1 MPQPPD
7 IADWILQRCRELG
20 FARAGIA
27 RAEPTRYEKELRD
40 WLAAGRHGEM
50 GYLKRHEELLI
61 DPARL
66 VPGAKS
72 IICVA
77 DRYGGEEKPRR
88 HEDTEA
94 RRQEGTEARRH
105 GGTKGRREEDA
116 SRGLMTAPEGRIA
129 RYARGEDY
137 HIVIKKRLHAL
148 CDELRERHPGEIFR
162 GCVDTAPLLEREHA
176 QRAGLG
182 AVGKN
187 TLLIERG
194 VGSWLLL
201 GEIITTLEL
210 TPSQPAR
217 PDPCGSC
224 TRCIDA
230 CPTGAITPWSV
241 DATKCISYLTI
252 EHRSLVDEGLF
263 PGAGNWVFGCDIC
276 QEVCPHNRLRKGP
289 GKSAPAIHD
298 AYAPRRDGFDLL
310 EILNWTES
318 DRREAFTR
326 SALKRAKLSMMKR
339 NALIAAGNVLT
350 EHDDPAL
357 RAQIEA
363 LAEEAIDDPIV
374 QRTAVCVLRTFDSR

>member
-1 MPQPPD
+1 MNRTGGERE
-7 IADWILQRCRELG
+7 WILQRCRELG

-27 RAEPTRYEKELRD
+27 RAEPTRYEKELRE

-50 GYLKRHEELLI
+50 AWLKRHEELLV
-61 DPARL
+61 DPARF

-77 DRYGGEEKPRR
+77 DRYGGEATERR
-88 HEDTEA
+88 SDEA
-94 RRQEGTEARRH
+94 
-105 GGTKGRREEDA
+105 TK
-116 SRGLMTAPEGRIA
+116 GRIA
-129 RYARGEDY
+129 RYARGDDY
-137 HIVIKKRLHAL
+137 HIVIKRRLHRL
-148 CDELRERHPGEIFR
+148 CDELEDRHPREIFR

-182 AVGKN
+182 AVGKH

-210 TPSQPAR
+210 DPSQPAE

-252 EHRSLVDEGLF
+252 EHRSAVNEDLF
-263 PGAGNWVFGCDIC
+263 PGAGHWIFGCDVC
-276 QEVCPHNRLRKGP
+276 QEVCPHNGP
-289 GKSAPAIHD
+289 ARAKRDAPVHE
-298 AYAPRRDGFDLL
+298 AYAPCRDGFDLL
-310 EILNWTES
+310 EILNWAEG
-318 DRREAFTR
+318 DRRAAFAR

-339 NALIAAGNVLT
+339 NAIIVAGNVLM
-350 EHDDPAL
+350 ESDHPAL
-357 RAQIEA
+357 RARIEA
-363 LAEEAIDDPIV
+363 LADDESEDELV
-374 QRTAVCVLRTFDSR
+374 RETAAVTLRRLAGRRPGRH